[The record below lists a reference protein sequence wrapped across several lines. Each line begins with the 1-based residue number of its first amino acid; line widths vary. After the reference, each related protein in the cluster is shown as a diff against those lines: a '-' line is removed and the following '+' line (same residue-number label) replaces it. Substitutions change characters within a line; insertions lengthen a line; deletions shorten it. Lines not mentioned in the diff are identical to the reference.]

1 MSMAAGVKTA
11 AGSVLYE
18 LNPAVKLI
26 IFLSIIQMV
35 GMSGSVLSYSLVTI
49 PAIAIQI
56 FARISPIDTFYKI
69 KPFVVVLLV
78 TFAVNFFFAAGLKS
92 SAVLTYRFFL
102 IIYYSILLSAIT
114 DTRAL
119 AALLAFPVRGAAGKN
134 LRVVMMVALEFIPIF
149 IDDAKR
155 TVKKIT
161 LSPEYSGKAYKVLLR
176 PNEYIRPL
184 MHSLL
189 AHADTVA
196 RKVEAG
202 EYAAVPLS
210 FPNMYEMLLGACAVA
225 AAVLYALV

>member
-1 MSMAAGVKTA
+1 MAAGVKTA

-35 GMSGSVLSYSLVTI
+35 GMSGSVLSYSLITI
-49 PAIAIQI
+49 PAILVQF
-56 FARISPIDTFYKI
+56 FARIHPIDVFYKI
-69 KPFVVVLLV
+69 KPFITVLIV

-102 IIYYSILLSAIT
+102 IIYYSILLTAVT

-119 AALLAFPVRGAAGKN
+119 VALLSLPVRGKAGKN

-161 LSPEYSGKAYKVLLR
+161 LSPEYSGKAYKVFLR
-176 PNEYIRPL
+176 PNEYIKPL

-189 AHADTVA
+189 NHADTVA
-196 RKVEAG
+196 KKVEAG
-202 EYAAVPLS
+202 EYAAVPLRM
-210 FPNMYEMLLGACAVA
+210 PGMYEMLLGACAVA
-225 AAVLYALV
+225 FAVLYAVI